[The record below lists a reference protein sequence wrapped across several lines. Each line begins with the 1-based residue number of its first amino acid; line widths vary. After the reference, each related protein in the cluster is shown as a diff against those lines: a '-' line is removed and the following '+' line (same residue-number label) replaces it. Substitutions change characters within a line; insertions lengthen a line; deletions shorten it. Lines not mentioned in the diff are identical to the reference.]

1 GNISYTTQKNQAQTA
16 PAWNTGSN
24 GLRLYYH
31 SSGNGGSVTLHPA
44 DGIIITDVSLTTA
57 STSYT
62 PTVKYNVDDGDD
74 QTAAL
79 SGTTYTISG
88 IEASEKLRIRNA
100 NTDNEQLRLT
110 EITVTYI
117 TATSCEAS
125 NIAFTNTTVEKDL
138 LDPSFTQTA
147 TSLNATTA

>member
-1 GNISYTTQKNQAQTA
+1 MNVNYFKTLWKSSLMVLFLCLGLSSWGQTTVTSNFGATSGDIDGNISFTTQKNQAQTA

-24 GLRLYYH
+24 ELRLYYH

-100 NTDNEQLRLT
+100 NT
-110 EITVTYI
+110 
-117 TATSCEAS
+117 
-125 NIAFTNTTVEKDL
+125 
-138 LDPSFTQTA
+138 
-147 TSLNATTA
+147 